1 MKKTF
6 IEKKFTLTP
15 RITASIEKKLERL
28 EKFFSPETELTI
40 TLSSEGAF
48 EKVELTIFENGL
60 LYRSEESD
68 EKALCA
74 LDRAIDV
81 IERQLRKN
89 KTKIQRRNKR
99 DIPDFPAFDD
109 IDYEEEEEFKIS
121 KVKRFSIKP
130 MSYEEAILQMNMLGH
145 EFFVF
150 KDIET
155 NETSV
160 VYKRHG
166 NTYGIILP
174 NLE

>member
-6 IEKKFTLTP
+6 IERKFTLTP

-28 EKFFSPETELTI
+28 EKFFSEDTELTV
-40 TLSSEGAF
+40 TASTEGNV
-48 EKVELTIFENGL
+48 EKIELTIFENGMF
-60 LYRSEESD
+60 YRSEETD
-68 EKALCA
+68 EKILCA

-89 KTKIQRRNKR
+89 KTKLQKR
-99 DIPDFPAFDD
+99 IKDLPSPPAFDE
-109 IDYEEEEEFKIS
+109 IDYEEEDEFTIS

-130 MSYEEAILQMNMLGH
+130 MSTEEAILQMNMLGH
-145 EFFVF
+145 QFFVF
-150 KDIET
+150 KDMDT
-155 NETSV
+155 DATCV

-174 NLE
+174 SEE